1 MNPYGPSKRFS
12 MNYLDTLDH
21 EQPAM
26 SNHLSMNY
34 LDTMNTSTR
43 PKRFSMNFM
52 DSIGSLSQGSR
63 QSWGRGRSNE
73 NGLMDHYPLTAA
85 NTKTLVANIDMLAN
99 YMLGRYGTEFVCGQ
113 EEWRKLLELRSFL
126 YMRLLNDATIDPS
139 STPLDWVSYY
149 YLLYPQCQWYLK
161 RSLQQLCNIQILYSV
176 FCFYLFAHENKV

>member
-1 MNPYGPSKRFS
+1 

-26 SNHLSMNY
+26 SKRFSMNY
-34 LDTMNTSTR
+34 LDTMDTSTR

-52 DSIGSLSQGSR
+52 DTIGSSSQGSR
-63 QSWGRGRSNE
+63 QGGGRGRSNE
-73 NGLMDHYPLTAA
+73 NGSKRSGLMDQDPLTAA

-149 YLLYPQCQWYLK
+149 YLLYPQCQ
-161 RSLQQLCNIQILYSV
+161 
-176 FCFYLFAHENKV
+176 

>member
-1 MNPYGPSKRFS
+1 MNPYGPSKRFSMNYLDTLNKPKRFANFKDDLQRMGKRFS

-52 DSIGSLSQGSR
+52 DTIGSSSQGSR
-63 QSWGRGRSNE
+63 QREGRGAR
-73 NGLMDHYPLTAA
+73 LPTAA

-126 YMRLLNDATIDPS
+126 NMRLLNDATIDPS
-139 STPLDWVSYY
+139 STPFN
-149 YLLYPQCQWYLK
+149 PK
-161 RSLQQLCNIQILYSV
+161 ALCTMPMMS
-176 FCFYLFAHENKV
+176 